1 MESRE
6 ENKTYYWTVKGQR
19 VEITEEVYRGILLEN
34 ERVRRLARN
43 EQRCSRTDSLYCLGD
58 CSACSFRLTGM
69 FRELSDRS
77 LQAISSE
84 DAGGSVEEKVIRKL
98 TVERVYEHADQVV
111 PDGAQILRLRFIECM
126 NSREIAERIGV
137 SHTVV
142 NRRLT
147 RLMAYFQAN
156 KRFF

>member
-1 MESRE
+1 MEGRE
-6 ENKTYYWTVKGQR
+6 KEKTYYWTVRGQH
-19 VEITEEVYRGILLEN
+19 VEITEEVYLGILSEN

-43 EQRCSRTDSLYCLGD
+43 EQRCARTNSLYCLGD
-58 CSACSFRLTGM
+58 CSECKYRMAGV
-69 FRELSDRS
+69 FRELSDKS
-77 LQAISSE
+77 LQVISSE
-84 DAGGSVEEKVIRKL
+84 DADDSVEEKVIRKM

-111 PDGAQILRLRFIECM
+111 PDGAQILRLRFIEGM
-126 NSREIAERIGV
+126 NSREIAGRIGI

-156 KRFF
+156 KKFF

>member
-58 CSACSFRLTGM
+58 CSALKRGMSFLPLWHRMKKRAYCFCAG
-69 FRELSDRS
+69 
-77 LQAISSE
+77 ISM
-84 DAGGSVEEKVIRKL
+84 RCL
-98 TVERVYEHADQVV
+98 
-111 PDGAQILRLRFIECM
+111 
-126 NSREIAERIGV
+126 
-137 SHTVV
+137 
-142 NRRLT
+142 
-147 RLMAYFQAN
+147 
-156 KRFF
+156 

>member
-1 MESRE
+1 M
-6 ENKTYYWTVKGQR
+6 
-19 VEITEEVYRGILLEN
+19 
-34 ERVRRLARN
+34 A
-43 EQRCSRTDSLYCLGD
+43 
-58 CSACSFRLTGM
+58 GM

-77 LQAISSE
+77 LQTISSE

-98 TVERVYEHADQVV
+98 TVERVYEHADRVV

-156 KRFF
+156 KKFF

>member
-1 MESRE
+1 MEGRE
-6 ENKTYYWTVKGQR
+6 KEKTYYWTVRGQH
-19 VEITEEVYRGILLEN
+19 VEITEEVYLGILSEN

-43 EQRCSRTDSLYCLGD
+43 EQRCARTNSLYCLGD
-58 CSACSFRLTGM
+58 CSECKYRMAGM
-69 FRELSDRS
+69 FRELSDKS
-77 LQAISSE
+77 LQVISSE
-84 DAGGSVEEKVIRKL
+84 DADDSVEEKVIRKM

-111 PDGAQILRLRFIECM
+111 PDGAQILRLRFIEGM
-126 NSREIAERIGV
+126 NSREIAGRIGI

-156 KRFF
+156 KNFF

>member
-1 MESRE
+1 MEGRE
-6 ENKTYYWTVKGQR
+6 KEKTYYWTVRGQHI
-19 VEITEEVYRGILLEN
+19 EITEEVYLGILSEN

-43 EQRCSRTDSLYCLGD
+43 EQRCARTNSLYCLGD
-58 CSACSFRLTGM
+58 CSECKYRMAGM
-69 FRELSDRS
+69 FRELSDKS
-77 LQAISSE
+77 LQVISSE
-84 DAGGSVEEKVIRKL
+84 DADDSVEEKVIRKM

-111 PDGAQILRLRFIECM
+111 PDGAQILRLRFIEGM
-126 NSREIAERIGV
+126 NSREIAGRIGI

-156 KRFF
+156 KNFF

>member
-6 ENKTYYWTVKGQR
+6 ENKTYYWTVRGQR

-58 CSACSFRLTGM
+58 CSACSFRLAGM

-84 DAGGSVEEKVIRKL
+84 DVGGRHMRSCC
-98 TVERVYEHADQVV
+98 T
-111 PDGAQILRLRFIECM
+111 GC
-126 NSREIAERIGV
+126 
-137 SHTVV
+137 TW
-142 NRRLT
+142 
-147 RLMAYFQAN
+147 
-156 KRFF
+156 KRPK